1 MQHWIILKPYIS
13 IVIHNTKISHNYYR
27 LQVWMNILLCYF
39 VGTFVSRSTKSELR
53 RRLRVNRTQTLERC
67 TRDWG
72 SGAGKLACTWMTEG
86 DWLAVFAFRCL
97 NNLAPAYLNDVHSM
111 SPIFQ
116 VHNICVL
123 RRHWVLPYHRNTT
136 DTSPNSLR
144 LRNDLY
150 CVESGVKLYSLT
162 HSEQSTTERFVL
174 RRQKPGTV
182 YR

>member
-1 MQHWIILKPYIS
+1 
-13 IVIHNTKISHNYYR
+13 
-27 LQVWMNILLCYF
+27 
-39 VGTFVSRSTKSELR
+39 
-53 RRLRVNRTQTLERC
+53 
-67 TRDWG
+67 
-72 SGAGKLACTWMTEG
+72 
-86 DWLAVFAFRCL
+86 
-97 NNLAPAYLNDVHSM
+97 
-111 SPIFQ
+111 
-116 VHNICVL
+116 
-123 RRHWVLPYHRNTT
+123 LPYHRNTT